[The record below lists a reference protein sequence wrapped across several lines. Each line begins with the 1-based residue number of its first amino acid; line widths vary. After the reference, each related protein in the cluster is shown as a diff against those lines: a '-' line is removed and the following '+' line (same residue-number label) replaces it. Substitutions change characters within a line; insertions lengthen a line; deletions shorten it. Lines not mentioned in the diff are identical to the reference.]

1 MTSLYN
7 EGPRKSSLVWES
19 LKGSRIGVEKV
30 FARKYPFVVKVRIY
44 ERLSE
49 ISHISIRANIVT
61 YAVTKSREDLDG

>member
-1 MTSLYN
+1 LA
-7 EGPRKSSLVWES
+7 
-19 LKGSRIGVEKV
+19 VEKV

-49 ISHISIRANIVT
+49 ISRISIRTNIVT